1 MDMDFAV
8 SGPLVRRLRLV
19 PGSCPS
25 TRTFA
30 PRFLQTPPR
39 GGSPCAS
46 LALHLHQVGRRT
58 STSRTST
65 SKLLNMPST
74 RRNRSRGNALRAILV
89 QAHHDNGRNSLHWAI
104 GGHPSVRCLIRLCTF
119 DHEELSLEQT
129 FLPRSC
135 LRGRRAAR
143 ISHAPWSAF
152 IIGHFLPTTLSCYAA
167 HVSLWN
173 HKPSK
178 MYFPLLTQD
187 PCQQVMVVAISRR
200 EWFSREAPS
209 QLSLCAGL
217 RKLQDPLNS

>member
-1 MDMDFAV
+1 MRYEQSWCKRITITVAT
-8 SGPLVRRLRLV
+8 L
-19 PGSCPS
+19 S
-25 TRTFA
+25 TGQLEA
-30 PRFLQTPPR
+30 
-39 GGSPCAS
+39 
-46 LALHLHQVGRRT
+46 
-58 STSRTST
+58 
-65 SKLLNMPST
+65 
-74 RRNRSRGNALRAILV
+74 
-89 QAHHDNGRNSLHWAI
+89 
-104 GGHPSVRCLIRLCTF
+104 HPSVRCLIRLCTF
-119 DHEELSLEQT
+119 DHEELSLET
-129 FLPRSC
+129 NIPVAKLFAWPSC
-135 LRGRRAAR
+135 AR

-178 MYFPLLTQD
+178 MYFPLFTQD